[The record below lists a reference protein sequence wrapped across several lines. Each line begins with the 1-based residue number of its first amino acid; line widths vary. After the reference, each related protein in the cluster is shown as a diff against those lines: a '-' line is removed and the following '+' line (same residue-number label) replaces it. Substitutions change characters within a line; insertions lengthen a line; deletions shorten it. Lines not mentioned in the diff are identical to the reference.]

1 MPASLIIPVVVPA
14 LAKKRWKIR
23 LRVDADQTAWTE
35 CEDFA
40 ELTQAVGQARQMSPD
55 AELYITA
62 PSEAALDHELRVSAG
77 MIMFDA
83 SDPAWLGPPLG
94 DVFFG
99 GLRNLDHLYARLKGA
114 RISVEASQAAE
125 NAALCVL
132 KRMGLLE
139 PPRPLRVIGPPA
151 LPKPRKARKD
161 KDKPR
166 KPRETAAAK
175 MRRLWEHG
183 RRRLL
188 LNRVKDESGPR
199 DAWLSYGPTDWDNFA
214 PVKPRKRR

>member
-62 PSEAALDHELRVSAG
+62 PSDAELDHELRVAAG
-77 MIMFDA
+77 IIMFDA
-83 SDPAWLGPPLG
+83 SDPAWPGPPLG

-114 RISVEASQAAE
+114 RISIEAGMAAE
-125 NAALCVL
+125 NAAVCVL

-139 PPRPLRVIGPPA
+139 PPRPVRVIQPPA
-151 LPKPRKARKD
+151 LPRPRKARK
-161 KDKPR
+161 PR
-166 KPRETAAAK
+166 ETKPRETAAAK
-175 MRRLWEHG
+175 MRRLWERE
-183 RRRLL
+183 RRRKL

-199 DAWLSYGPTDWDNFA
+199 DEWLSYGPTDWDNFA
-214 PVKPRKRR
+214 PIKPRKRH